1 MERRHF
7 CRLPVAALA
16 AALIAATGT
25 AGAQQDYPSRL
36 VRLVIPF
43 PPGGSAEAQA
53 RIIAQ
58 ALSDDWKQPVVI
70 ENKPGGGTTIGAAFV
85 AQSKPDGYTLYLAGT
100 SHSISQS
107 LYKNL
112 PYHAVRSFAPVSLV
126 AVSPFILTVH
136 PGVAAKNAQE
146 LIALAKAKPGSLS
159 YASSGSGAGPH
170 LSAELFKSA
179 AGIDAVHV
187 PFKGSGPAMA
197 ALLGAQVDYTFA
209 DVAAIPMFTTGKL
222 RALAVTTRQR
232 SAFLPDVPTMMEAGL
247 AYETSNWSALL
258 APAGTPR
265 EIVARINASVQV
277 ALRLPE
283 VRQRFNAQGFEPV
296 GMAPDALEAHLNA
309 EVAKYAKA
317 IADSGARVD

>member
-1 MERRHF
+1 
-7 CRLPVAALA
+7 
-16 AALIAATGT
+16 
-25 AGAQQDYPSRL
+25 
-36 VRLVIPF
+36 
-43 PPGGSAEAQA
+43 
-53 RIIAQ
+53 
-58 ALSDDWKQPVVI
+58 VVI